1 MSKSLKPLDQQ
12 VMVITGASSGI
23 GLATAIAAADCGVKL
38 VLNAR
43 SEDTL
48 NDVVADLRSCGAEAD
63 YLAGDVADRS
73 IVQRLAETAVRR
85 FGRIDT
91 WVNDAGVSI
100 YGRITEASDE
110 DNRRLFE
117 TNFWGVVYGS
127 LVALPYL
134 ELTKGALINVG
145 SEVSEGVVGLQGM
158 YSASKHAVKGFTDA
172 LRVELKHDDVPV
184 SVTLIQPGATDTPFP
199 QHARNYMDKEPA
211 LPTPLDDPFH
221 VAEKI
226 LAAATSEKRAIKV
239 SAMAKMNVMLAKFA
253 PMLGERMAAKQMD
266 RQQYDEPPRNPRG
279 SLHTP
284 SIGGRVYG
292 TGGKRSKV

>member
-1 MSKSLKPLDQQ
+1 MKPLDQQ

-23 GLATAIAAADCGVKL
+23 GLATALVAAEGGAKL
-38 VLNAR
+38 ILNAR

-48 NDVVADLRSCGAEAD
+48 QEVVADIRSAGGDAEHV
-63 YLAGDVADRS
+63 AGDVADR
-73 IVQRLAETAVRR
+73 IVVQRIANAAISR

-100 YGRITEASDE
+100 YGRITETSEE
-110 DNRRLFE
+110 DNRRLFD
-117 TNFWGVVYGS
+117 TNFWGVVNGS
-127 LVALPYL
+127 LVALPHL
-134 ELTKGALINVG
+134 RESRGALINVG
-145 SEVSEGVVGLQGM
+145 SEVSEAIVPLQGM

-172 LRVELKHDDVPV
+172 LRVELKHDEIPV

-199 QHARNYMDKEPA
+199 QHARNYMDREPA

-226 LAAATSEKRAIKV
+226 LEAATSQKRAIKV
-239 SAMAKMNVMLAKFA
+239 SAMAKMNVAMAKFA
-253 PMLGERMAAKQMD
+253 PAIGERMAAKQMD

-279 SLHTP
+279 SLHAP
-284 SIGGRVYG
+284 STSGRVYG
-292 TGGKRSKV
+292 TGGRRAKA